1 MRVRKTQAIFGE
13 LSLAGHEQPVK
24 TTPRT
29 LCMITA
35 AYLSFV
41 VASMPTTVAVAQ
53 TAPEPGLAD
62 HSPPANLQSAPLT
75 GEATAALAAVA
86 LAAVSNWSNSTSE
99 EYPPLTA
106 SNGQLIT
113 AMRCNGSYCDN
124 IRLGYQNVPGVNH
137 GANYWTPYF
146 SEEAPN
152 SQICSGTNNFMTGIS
167 CKGSYCDNV
176 SLQCTFVSGRTKST
190 CKWTPWFSEEAEYS
204 YLEPGYYA
212 SGLACRGS
220 YCDDKSILACK

>member
-1 MRVRKTQAIFGE
+1 MDTMIRSVPLGDDAHMVITNSKTLCVIISACF
-13 LSLAGHEQPVK
+13 SLAVVS
-24 TTPRT
+24 
-29 LCMITA
+29 TA
-35 AYLSFV
+35 SL
-41 VASMPTTVAVAQ
+41 AQ
-53 TAPEPGLAD
+53 QAAAPEPGLAD
-62 HSPPANLQSAPLT
+62 HSPPASLQSAPP
-75 GEATAALAAVA
+75 TADINAAVA
-86 LAAVSNWSNSTSE
+86 TQAVSSWSGSTSE

-113 AMRCNGSYCDN
+113 AMRCRGSYCDN
-124 IRLGYQNVPGVNH
+124 ISLGYQNLPGVNH
-137 GANYWTPYF
+137 TTNYWTPYF

-176 SLQCTFVSGRTKST
+176 SLQCTSVSGRTKST
-190 CKWTPWFSEEAEYS
+190 CKWMPWFSEEAEYS